1 MTPPEVPTPDIG
13 VADPR
18 DHEVG
23 VLLAR
28 HLEFSRSCTPPDA
41 VFALDVDALLDRRV
55 TLFGARRGGRL
66 LGIGGI
72 KELDAEHGEVKSM
85 HTAAGARG
93 RGIGRALVEHLLA
106 IATERGYRR
115 VSLET
120 GSQPEFAPARQ
131 LYAACGFVPCGPFA
145 AYPDSPTSAFMT
157 IDLG

>member
-1 MTPPEVPTPDIG
+1 MTAPEVPPPDIA

-18 DHEVG
+18 DHDVG
-23 VLLAR
+23 RLLSR
-28 HLEFSRSCTPPDA
+28 HLEFARSCTPA
-41 VFALDVDALLDRRV
+41 EVVFALDVDALLDPRV
-55 TLFGARRGGRL
+55 TLFGARQDGVL

-85 HTAAGARG
+85 HTLAEARG

-131 LYAACGFVPCGPFA
+131 LYVECGFVPCGPFA
-145 AYPDSPTSAFMT
+145 AYPDAPTSAFMT
-157 IDLG
+157 IDLA